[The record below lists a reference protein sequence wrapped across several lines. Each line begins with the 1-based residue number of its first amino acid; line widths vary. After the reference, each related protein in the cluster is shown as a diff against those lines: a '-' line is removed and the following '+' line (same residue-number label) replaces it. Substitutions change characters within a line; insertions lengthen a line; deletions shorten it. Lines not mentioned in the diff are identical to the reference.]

1 MNEPIIDDAEIDE
14 TTSKEEGGTR
24 WLVLLILAVSALG
37 LGWTLFFR
45 PEGWPAPDVLSVL
58 LAPIGL
64 IILLVARTS

>member
-1 MNEPIIDDAEIDE
+1 MNEPIIDDDEIDE

-37 LGWTLFFR
+37 LGWALFFR

-64 IILLVARTS
+64 IILLVTR